1 MDFRD
6 QDGNSESLF
15 GARNENSVLFS
26 IDDLQSNDG
35 DMNSSGANPS
45 GDASGLINL
54 STLSAMSQS
63 EGGQGEN
70 GDSFGMQSM
79 VFNSV
84 VPKKARNWFIAVIII
99 AVVLVL
105 GIGGVGGYL
114 WYSSD
119 QKRQAELKE
128 LKEKSELDLKAAKD
142 AESASLEKLQKEL
155 ETEKENTKVAKAALV
170 ESEKKI
176 EDAKRIAEQQRQTQ
190 EALDAN
196 KAQSKPAAGGSG
208 SGSVKKPTPGPG
220 AEAVA
225 QGKATSKPPSSADVK
240 KALEAC
246 QKKATKC
253 AKNGTL
259 TVQMSINSAGSA
271 KNVKAVGGSFQG
283 SASEKCILTV
293 VEKHQFPTFSGAAI
307 PVKYTFKL

>member
-99 AVVLVL
+99 AVALVL

-114 WYSSD
+114 WYSSYQNQ
-119 QKRQAELKE
+119 QKILT
-128 LKEKSELDLKAAKD
+128 
-142 AESASLEKLQKEL
+142 EL
-155 ETEKENTKVAKAALV
+155 ETENKKKQEEVDKAKKDATDVLNTKLNEQKAKFDAEKAALI
-170 ESEKKI
+170 EKNEKNA
-176 EDAKRIAEQQRQTQ
+176 EALRLAEQQRQTQ

-196 KAQSKPAAGGSG
+196 KAPSKPAGGGSG
-208 SGSVKKPTPGPG
+208 SGSAKKPTPGPG

-225 QGKATSKPPSSADVK
+225 SGKATSKPPSSAEVK
-240 KALEAC
+240 KALESC

-271 KNVKAVGGSFQG
+271 KNVKAVGGTFQG

-293 VEKHQFPTFSGAAI
+293 VEKHQFPTFTGAAI

>member
-105 GIGGVGGYL
+105 GVAGVGGYL

-119 QKRQAELKE
+119 QDRQAELDK
-128 LKEKSELDLKAAKD
+128 LKQQSELDLKAAKD
-142 AESASLEKLQKEL
+142 AESDTIKELKEKLK
-155 ETEKENTKVAKAALV
+155 TEKENAKNAKAALV
-170 ESEKKI
+170 ESEKKA

-190 EALDAN
+190 EALEAN
-196 KAQSKPAAGGSG
+196 KAPSKPAGGGSG
-208 SGSVKKPTPGPG
+208 SAKKPTPGPG

-225 QGKATSKPPSSADVK
+225 SGKATSKPPSSAEVK
-240 KALEAC
+240 KALESC

-293 VEKHQFPTFSGAAI
+293 VEKHQFPTFTGAAI

>member
-1 MDFRD
+1 
-6 QDGNSESLF
+6 
-15 GARNENSVLFS
+15 
-26 IDDLQSNDG
+26 
-35 DMNSSGANPS
+35 MNSSGANPS

-105 GIGGVGGYL
+105 VIGGVGGYL
-114 WYSSD
+114 WYSSYQEQ
-119 QKRQAELKE
+119 QKVLTELEEEKIKKQAEVDKAKQDAANELDTKLKE
-128 LKEKSELDLKAAKD
+128 QKAKFD
-142 AESASLEKLQKEL
+142 AE
-155 ETEKENTKVAKAALV
+155 KAALI
-170 ESEKKI
+170 KKND
-176 EDAKRIAEQQRQTQ
+176 EDAKRIVEQQRQTQ

-196 KAQSKPAAGGSG
+196 KAPSKPAGGGSG
-208 SGSVKKPTPGPG
+208 SGSAKKPTPTPGPG

-225 QGKATSKPPSSADVK
+225 SGKATSKPPSTAEVK
-240 KALEAC
+240 KALESC

-293 VEKHQFPTFSGAAI
+293 VEKHQFPTFTGAAI

>member
-105 GIGGVGGYL
+105 VIAGGGGYL
-114 WYSSD
+114 WYSSYQNQ
-119 QKRQAELKE
+119 QKVLTELEKEKVEKQAEVDKAKQDAADELNTKLKE
-128 LKEKSELDLKAAKD
+128 QKAKFD
-142 AESASLEKLQKEL
+142 AE
-155 ETEKENTKVAKAALV
+155 KAALI
-170 ESEKKI
+170 KKNAD
-176 EDAKRIAEQQRQTQ
+176 DAERLAEQQRQTQ
-190 EALDAN
+190 EALEAN
-196 KAQSKPAAGGSG
+196 KAPSKPAGGGSG
-208 SGSVKKPTPGPG
+208 SAKKPTPGPG

-225 QGKATSKPPSSADVK
+225 SGKATSKPPSSAEVK
-240 KALEAC
+240 KALESC

-293 VEKHQFPTFSGAAI
+293 VEKHQFPTFTGAAI

>member
-105 GIGGVGGYL
+105 VIAGGGGYL
-114 WYSSD
+114 WYSSYQNQ
-119 QKRQAELKE
+119 QKVLTELKKEKVEKQAEVDKAKQDAADELNTKLKE
-128 LKEKSELDLKAAKD
+128 QKAKFD
-142 AESASLEKLQKEL
+142 AE
-155 ETEKENTKVAKAALV
+155 KAALI
-170 ESEKKI
+170 KKNAD
-176 EDAKRIAEQQRQTQ
+176 DAERLAEQQRQTQ
-190 EALDAN
+190 EALEAN
-196 KAQSKPAAGGSG
+196 KAPSKPAGGGSG
-208 SGSVKKPTPGPG
+208 SGSAKKPTPGPG

-225 QGKATSKPPSSADVK
+225 SGKATSKPPSSAEVK
-240 KALEAC
+240 KALESC

-293 VEKHQFPTFSGAAI
+293 VEKHQFPTFTGAAI

>member
-105 GIGGVGGYL
+105 VVAGGGGYL
-114 WYSSD
+114 WYSSY
-119 QKRQAELKE
+119 QKQQKVLTELEKEKIEKQAEVDKAKQDAADELNTKLKE
-128 LKEKSELDLKAAKD
+128 QKAEFDAEKAALIEKNKKD
-142 AESASLEKLQKEL
+142 AE
-155 ETEKENTKVAKAALV
+155 AL
-170 ESEKKI
+170 
-176 EDAKRIAEQQRQTQ
+176 RLAEQQRQTQ

-196 KAQSKPAAGGSG
+196 KAPSKPAGGGSG
-208 SGSVKKPTPGPG
+208 SGSAKKPTPGPG

-225 QGKATSKPPSSADVK
+225 SGKATSKPPSSAEVK
-240 KALEAC
+240 KALESC

-293 VEKHQFPTFSGAAI
+293 VEKHQFPTFTGAAI

>member
-99 AVVLVL
+99 SVVLVL
-105 GIGGVGGYL
+105 GIAGVGGYL

-119 QKRQAELKE
+119 QERQAELEK
-128 LKEKSELDLKAAKD
+128 LKEKSEADLKAAKD
-142 AESASLEKLQKEL
+142 AGSVTIQELQKEL
-155 ETEKENTKVAKAALV
+155 EIEKENAKNAKAALV
-170 ESEKKI
+170 ESEKKA
-176 EDAKRIAEQQRQTQ
+176 EDAKRLAEQQRQTQ

-196 KAQSKPAAGGSG
+196 KAPSKSAGGGSG
-208 SGSVKKPTPGPG
+208 SAKKPTPGPG

-225 QGKATSKPPSSADVK
+225 SGKATSKPPSSAEVK
-240 KALEAC
+240 KALESC

-271 KNVKAVGGSFQG
+271 KNVKAVGGTFQG

-293 VEKHQFPTFSGAAI
+293 VEKHQFPTFTGAAI

>member
-105 GIGGVGGYL
+105 VVAGVGGYL
-114 WYSSD
+114 WYSSYQNQ
-119 QKRQAELKE
+119 QKVLT
-128 LKEKSELDLKAAKD
+128 DLVEENKKQQEEANKAKQDAADVLNTKLNEQKAKFD
-142 AESASLEKLQKEL
+142 AE
-155 ETEKENTKVAKAALV
+155 KAALI
-170 ESEKKI
+170 EKNEKNA
-176 EDAKRIAEQQRQTQ
+176 EALRLAEQQRQTQ
-190 EALDAN
+190 EALEAN
-196 KAQSKPAAGGSG
+196 KAPSKPAGGGSG
-208 SGSVKKPTPGPG
+208 SAKKPTPGPG

-225 QGKATSKPPSSADVK
+225 SGKATSKPPSSAEVK
-240 KALEAC
+240 KALESC

-271 KNVKAVGGSFQG
+271 KNVKAVGGTFQG

-293 VEKHQFPTFSGAAI
+293 VEKHQFPTFTGAAI

>member
-99 AVVLVL
+99 SVVLVL
-105 GIGGVGGYL
+105 GIAGVGGYL

-119 QKRQAELKE
+119 QERQAELEK
-128 LKEKSELDLKAAKD
+128 LKEKSESDLKAAKD
-142 AESASLEKLQKEL
+142 AGSVTIQELQKEL
-155 ETEKENTKVAKAALV
+155 EIEKENAKNAKAALV
-170 ESEKKI
+170 ESEKKA
-176 EDAKRIAEQQRQTQ
+176 EDAKRLAEQQRQTQ

-196 KAQSKPAAGGSG
+196 KAPSKSAGGSA
-208 SGSVKKPTPGPG
+208 KKPTPGPG

-225 QGKATSKPPSSADVK
+225 SGKATSKPPSSAEVK
-240 KALEAC
+240 KALESC

-271 KNVKAVGGSFQG
+271 KNVKAVGGTFQG

-293 VEKHQFPTFSGAAI
+293 VEKHQFPTFTGAAI

>member
-105 GIGGVGGYL
+105 GIAGVGGYL

-119 QKRQAELKE
+119 QERQAELEK
-128 LKEKSELDLKAAKD
+128 LKEKSESDLKAAKD
-142 AESASLEKLQKEL
+142 AGSVTIQELQKEL
-155 ETEKENTKVAKAALV
+155 EIEKENAKNAKAALV
-170 ESEKKI
+170 ESEKKA
-176 EDAKRIAEQQRQTQ
+176 EDAKRLAEQQRQTQ

-196 KAQSKPAAGGSG
+196 KAPSKSAGGCSG
-208 SGSVKKPTPGPG
+208 SAKKPTPGPG

-225 QGKATSKPPSSADVK
+225 SGKATSKPPSSAEVN
-240 KALEAC
+240 KALESC

-271 KNVKAVGGSFQG
+271 KNVKAVGGTFQG

-293 VEKHQFPTFSGAAI
+293 VEKHQFPTFTGAAI

>member
-155 ETEKENTKVAKAALV
+155 DTEKENTKVAKAALV

-225 QGKATSKPPSSADVK
+225 SGKATSKPPSSAEVK

-293 VEKHQFPTFSGAAI
+293 VEKHQFPTFTGAAI

>member
-105 GIGGVGGYL
+105 GIAGVGGYL

-119 QKRQAELKE
+119 QERQAELEK
-128 LKEKSELDLKAAKD
+128 LKEKSESDLKAAKD
-142 AESASLEKLQKEL
+142 AGSVTIQELQKEL
-155 ETEKENTKVAKAALV
+155 EIEKENAKNAKAALV
-170 ESEKKI
+170 ESEKKA
-176 EDAKRIAEQQRQTQ
+176 EDAKRLAEQQRQTQ

-196 KAQSKPAAGGSG
+196 KAPSKSAGGGSG
-208 SGSVKKPTPGPG
+208 SAKKPTPGPG

-225 QGKATSKPPSSADVK
+225 SGKATSKPPSSAEVK
-240 KALEAC
+240 KALESC

-259 TVQMSINSAGSA
+259 TVQMSINSAVSA
-271 KNVKAVGGSFQG
+271 KNVKAVGGTFQG

-293 VEKHQFPTFSGAAI
+293 VEKHQFPTFTGAAI

>member
-105 GIGGVGGYL
+105 GIAGVGGYL

-119 QKRQAELKE
+119 QERQAELEK
-128 LKEKSELDLKAAKD
+128 LKEKSESDLKAAKD
-142 AESASLEKLQKEL
+142 AGSVTIQELQKEL
-155 ETEKENTKVAKAALV
+155 EIEKENAKNAKAALV
-170 ESEKKI
+170 ESEKKA
-176 EDAKRIAEQQRQTQ
+176 EDAKRLAEQQRQTQ

-196 KAQSKPAAGGSG
+196 KAPSKSAGGGGG
-208 SGSVKKPTPGPG
+208 SAKKPTPGPG

-225 QGKATSKPPSSADVK
+225 SGKATSKPPSSAEVK
-240 KALEAC
+240 KALESSADGNLGA
-246 QKKATKC
+246 QKKE
-253 AKNGTL
+253 
-259 TVQMSINSAGSA
+259 AG
-271 KNVKAVGGSFQG
+271 N
-283 SASEKCILTV
+283 
-293 VEKHQFPTFSGAAI
+293 
-307 PVKYTFKL
+307 

>member
-105 GIGGVGGYL
+105 VVAGGGGYL
-114 WYSSD
+114 WYSSY
-119 QKRQAELKE
+119 QKQQKVLTELEKEKIEKQAEVDKAKQDAADELNTKLKE
-128 LKEKSELDLKAAKD
+128 QKAEFDAEKAALIEKNKKD
-142 AESASLEKLQKEL
+142 AE
-155 ETEKENTKVAKAALV
+155 ALRLV
-170 ESEKKI
+170 
-176 EDAKRIAEQQRQTQ
+176 EQQRQTQ
-190 EALDAN
+190 EALEAN
-196 KAQSKPAAGGSG
+196 KAPSKPAGGGSG
-208 SGSVKKPTPGPG
+208 SGSAKKPTPGPG

-225 QGKATSKPPSSADVK
+225 SGKATSKPPSSAEVK
-240 KALEAC
+240 KALESC

-293 VEKHQFPTFSGAAI
+293 VEKHQFPTFTGAAI

>member
-105 GIGGVGGYL
+105 GIAGVGGYL

-119 QKRQAELKE
+119 QERQAELEK
-128 LKEKSELDLKAAKD
+128 LKEKSESDLKAAKD
-142 AESASLEKLQKEL
+142 AGSVTIQELQKEL
-155 ETEKENTKVAKAALV
+155 EIEKENAKNAKVALV
-170 ESEKKI
+170 ESEKKA
-176 EDAKRIAEQQRQTQ
+176 EDAKRLAEQQRQTQ

-196 KAQSKPAAGGSG
+196 KAPSKSAGGGSG
-208 SGSVKKPTPGPG
+208 SAKKPTPGPG

-225 QGKATSKPPSSADVK
+225 SGKATSKPPSSAEVK
-240 KALEAC
+240 KALESC

-271 KNVKAVGGSFQG
+271 KNVKAVGGTFQG

-293 VEKHQFPTFSGAAI
+293 VEKHQFPTFTGAAI

>member
-105 GIGGVGGYL
+105 GIAGVGGYL

-119 QKRQAELKE
+119 KAQKEELAELEKEKIAKQAEVDKAKQDATDELNKKLKE
-128 LKEKSELDLKAAKD
+128 QKEKFEEFLKKFNSSKERRLFFQEKTCQEKYGVSNPSH
-142 AESASLEKLQKEL
+142 AEGARRKLSIKSI
-155 ETEKENTKVAKAALV
+155 EN
-170 ESEKKI
+170 
-176 EDAKRIAEQQRQTQ
+176 
-190 EALDAN
+190 AN
-196 KAQSKPAAGGSG
+196 
-208 SGSVKKPTPGPG
+208 
-220 AEAVA
+220 
-225 QGKATSKPPSSADVK
+225 
-240 KALEAC
+240 
-246 QKKATKC
+246 
-253 AKNGTL
+253 
-259 TVQMSINSAGSA
+259 
-271 KNVKAVGGSFQG
+271 
-283 SASEKCILTV
+283 
-293 VEKHQFPTFSGAAI
+293 
-307 PVKYTFKL
+307 

>member
-105 GIGGVGGYL
+105 GIAGVGGYL

-119 QKRQAELKE
+119 QERQAELEK
-128 LKEKSELDLKAAKD
+128 LKEKSESDLKAAKD
-142 AESASLEKLQKEL
+142 AGSVTIQELQKEL
-155 ETEKENTKVAKAALV
+155 EIEKENAKNAKAALV
-170 ESEKKI
+170 ESEKKA
-176 EDAKRIAEQQRQTQ
+176 EDAKRLAEQQRQTQ

-196 KAQSKPAAGGSG
+196 KAPSKSAGGGSG
-208 SGSVKKPTPGPG
+208 SAKKPTPGPG

-225 QGKATSKPPSSADVK
+225 SGKATSKPPSSAEVK
-240 KALEAC
+240 KALESC

-283 SASEKCILTV
+283 SASEQCILTV
-293 VEKHQFPTFSGAAI
+293 VEKHQFPTFTGAAI

>member
-99 AVVLVL
+99 AVALVL
-105 GIGGVGGYL
+105 GVAGVGGYL
-114 WYSSD
+114 WYSSYQNQ
-119 QKRQAELKE
+119 QKILTDLETKNKKQQEEVDKAKQDAANELDTKLKE
-128 LKEKSELDLKAAKD
+128 QKAKFD
-142 AESASLEKLQKEL
+142 AE
-155 ETEKENTKVAKAALV
+155 KAALI
-170 ESEKKI
+170 KKND
-176 EDAKRIAEQQRQTQ
+176 EDAKRIVEQQRQTQ

-196 KAQSKPAAGGSG
+196 KAPSKPAGGGSG
-208 SGSVKKPTPGPG
+208 SGSAKKPTPGPG

-293 VEKHQFPTFSGAAI
+293 VEKHQFPTFTGAAI

>member
-105 GIGGVGGYL
+105 GIAGVGGYL

-119 QKRQAELKE
+119 QERQAELEK
-128 LKEKSELDLKAAKD
+128 LKEKSESDLKAAKD
-142 AESASLEKLQKEL
+142 AGSVTIQELQKEL
-155 ETEKENTKVAKAALV
+155 EIEKENAKNAKAASV
-170 ESEKKI
+170 ESEKKA
-176 EDAKRIAEQQRQTQ
+176 EDAKRLAEQQRQTQ

-196 KAQSKPAAGGSG
+196 KAPSKSAGGGGG
-208 SGSVKKPTPGPG
+208 SAKKPTPGPG

-225 QGKATSKPPSSADVK
+225 SGKATSKPPSSAEVK
-240 KALEAC
+240 KALESC

-271 KNVKAVGGSFQG
+271 KNVKAVGGTFQG

-293 VEKHQFPTFSGAAI
+293 VEKHQFPTFTGAAI

>member
-26 IDDLQSNDG
+26 IDDLQSNNG

-63 EGGQGEN
+63 DSTSDN

-79 VFNSV
+79 VFNNV
-84 VPKKARNWFIAVIII
+84 VPKKARNAMLATIIV
-99 AVVLVL
+99 ASVLVL
-105 GIGGVGGYL
+105 GLIAGGIFL
-114 WYSSD
+114 YSSMSAD
-119 QKRQAELKE
+119 RAEELAALNAQREQELQDAEAAKDAATKE
-128 LKEKSELDLKAAKD
+128 LQAKLAAKD
-142 AESASLEKLQKEL
+142 AEFERQRAEL
-155 ETEKENTKVAKAALV
+155 L
-170 ESEKKI
+170 KKQND
-176 EDAKRIAEQQRQTQ
+176 EADRIANEQRKVE

-196 KAQSKPAAGGSG
+196 KESSRSAGR
-208 SGSVKKPTPGPG
+208 GSVEKKPTPGPG

-225 QGKATSKPPSSADVK
+225 SGKATSKPPSSAEVK
-240 KALEAC
+240 KSLEAC
-246 QKKATKC
+246 QKKAMKC

-271 KNVKAVGGSFQG
+271 KSVKAIGGSFQG
-283 SASEKCILTV
+283 SASERCILTV
-293 VEKHQFPTFSGAAI
+293 VEKHQFPTFTGAAI

>member
-105 GIGGVGGYL
+105 GIAGVGGYL

-119 QKRQAELKE
+119 QERQAELEK
-128 LKEKSELDLKAAKD
+128 LKEKSESDLKAAKD
-142 AESASLEKLQKEL
+142 AGSVTIQELQKEL
-155 ETEKENTKVAKAALV
+155 EIEKENAKNAKAALA
-170 ESEKKI
+170 ESEKKA
-176 EDAKRIAEQQRQTQ
+176 EDAKRLAEQQRQTQ

-196 KAQSKPAAGGSG
+196 KAPSKSAGGGSG
-208 SGSVKKPTPGPG
+208 SAKKPTPGPG

-225 QGKATSKPPSSADVK
+225 SGKATSKPPSSAEVK
-240 KALEAC
+240 KALESC

-271 KNVKAVGGSFQG
+271 KNVKAVGGTFQG

-293 VEKHQFPTFSGAAI
+293 VEKHQFPTFTGAAI

>member
-84 VPKKARNWFIAVIII
+84 VPKKARHWFIAVIII

-105 GIGGVGGYL
+105 GIAGVGGYL

-119 QKRQAELKE
+119 QERQAELEK
-128 LKEKSELDLKAAKD
+128 LKEKSESDLKAAKD
-142 AESASLEKLQKEL
+142 AGSVTIQELQKEL
-155 ETEKENTKVAKAALV
+155 EIEKENAKNAKAALV
-170 ESEKKI
+170 ESEKKA
-176 EDAKRIAEQQRQTQ
+176 EDAKRLAEQQRQTQ

-196 KAQSKPAAGGSG
+196 KAPSKSAGGGSG
-208 SGSVKKPTPGPG
+208 SAKKPTPGPG

-225 QGKATSKPPSSADVK
+225 SGKATSKPPSSAEVK
-240 KALEAC
+240 KALESC

-271 KNVKAVGGSFQG
+271 KNVKAVGGTFQG

-293 VEKHQFPTFSGAAI
+293 VEKHQFPTFTGAAI

>member
-105 GIGGVGGYL
+105 GIAGVGGYL

-119 QKRQAELKE
+119 QERQAELEK
-128 LKEKSELDLKAAKD
+128 LKEKSESDLKAAKD
-142 AESASLEKLQKEL
+142 AGSVTIQELQKEL
-155 ETEKENTKVAKAALV
+155 EIEKENAQNATAALV
-170 ESEKKI
+170 ESEKKA
-176 EDAKRIAEQQRQTQ
+176 EDAKRLAEQQRQTQ

-196 KAQSKPAAGGSG
+196 KAPSKSAGGGSG
-208 SGSVKKPTPGPG
+208 SAKKPTPGPG

-225 QGKATSKPPSSADVK
+225 SGKATSKPPSSAEVK
-240 KALEAC
+240 KALESC

-271 KNVKAVGGSFQG
+271 KNVKAVGGTFQG

-293 VEKHQFPTFSGAAI
+293 VEKHQFPTFTGAAI

>member
-99 AVVLVL
+99 T
-105 GIGGVGGYL
+105 
-114 WYSSD
+114 
-119 QKRQAELKE
+119 R
-128 LKEKSELDLKAAKD
+128 
-142 AESASLEKLQKEL
+142 
-155 ETEKENTKVAKAALV
+155 
-170 ESEKKI
+170 
-176 EDAKRIAEQQRQTQ
+176 
-190 EALDAN
+190 
-196 KAQSKPAAGGSG
+196 
-208 SGSVKKPTPGPG
+208 
-220 AEAVA
+220 
-225 QGKATSKPPSSADVK
+225 
-240 KALEAC
+240 
-246 QKKATKC
+246 
-253 AKNGTL
+253 
-259 TVQMSINSAGSA
+259 
-271 KNVKAVGGSFQG
+271 
-283 SASEKCILTV
+283 
-293 VEKHQFPTFSGAAI
+293 
-307 PVKYTFKL
+307 

>member
-70 GDSFGMQSM
+70 GDSFGMQCM

-84 VPKKARNWFIAVIII
+84 VPKKARNWFIAVIVL

-105 GIGGVGGYL
+105 GIAGVGGYL

-119 QKRQAELKE
+119 QERQAELEK
-128 LKEKSELDLKAAKD
+128 LKEKSESDLKAAKD
-142 AESASLEKLQKEL
+142 AGSVTIQELQKEL
-155 ETEKENTKVAKAALV
+155 EIEKENAKNAKAALV
-170 ESEKKI
+170 ESEKKA
-176 EDAKRIAEQQRQTQ
+176 EDAKRLAEQQRQTQ

-196 KAQSKPAAGGSG
+196 KAPSKSAGGGSG
-208 SGSVKKPTPGPG
+208 SAKKPTPGPG

-225 QGKATSKPPSSADVK
+225 SGKATSKPPSSAEVK
-240 KALEAC
+240 KALESC

-271 KNVKAVGGSFQG
+271 KNVKAVGGTFQG

-293 VEKHQFPTFSGAAI
+293 VEKHQFPTFTGAAI

>member
-155 ETEKENTKVAKAALV
+155 DTEKENTKVAKAALV

>member
-105 GIGGVGGYL
+105 GIAGVGGYL

-119 QKRQAELKE
+119 QERQAELEK
-128 LKEKSELDLKAAKD
+128 LKEKSESDLKAAKD
-142 AESASLEKLQKEL
+142 AGSVTIQELQKEL
-155 ETEKENTKVAKAALV
+155 EIEKENAKNAKAALV
-170 ESEKKI
+170 ESEKKA
-176 EDAKRIAEQQRQTQ
+176 EDAKRLAEQQRQTQ

-196 KAQSKPAAGGSG
+196 KAPSKSAGGGSG
-208 SGSVKKPTPGPG
+208 SAKKPTPGPG

-225 QGKATSKPPSSADVK
+225 SGKAASKPPSSAAVK
-240 KALEAC
+240 KALESC

-293 VEKHQFPTFSGAAI
+293 VEKHQFPTFTGAAI

>member
-105 GIGGVGGYL
+105 GIAGVGGYL

-119 QKRQAELKE
+119 QERQAELEK
-128 LKEKSELDLKAAKD
+128 LKEKSESDLKAAKD
-142 AESASLEKLQKEL
+142 AGSVTIQELQKEL
-155 ETEKENTKVAKAALV
+155 EIEKENAKNAKAALV
-170 ESEKKI
+170 ESEKKA
-176 EDAKRIAEQQRQTQ
+176 EDAKRLAEQQRQTQ

-196 KAQSKPAAGGSG
+196 KAPSKPAGGG

-225 QGKATSKPPSSADVK
+225 SGKATSKPPSSAEVK
-240 KALEAC
+240 KALESC

-271 KNVKAVGGSFQG
+271 KNVKAVGGTFQG

-293 VEKHQFPTFSGAAI
+293 VEKHQFPTFTGAAI

>member
-105 GIGGVGGYL
+105 GIAGVGGYL

-119 QKRQAELKE
+119 QERQAELEK
-128 LKEKSELDLKAAKD
+128 LKEKSESDLKAAKD
-142 AESASLEKLQKEL
+142 AGSVTIQELQKEL
-155 ETEKENTKVAKAALV
+155 EIEKENVKNAKVALV
-170 ESEKKI
+170 ESEKKA
-176 EDAKRIAEQQRQTQ
+176 EDAKRLAEQQRQTQ

-196 KAQSKPAAGGSG
+196 KAPSKSAGGGSG
-208 SGSVKKPTPGPG
+208 SAKKPTPGPG

-225 QGKATSKPPSSADVK
+225 SGKATSKPPSSAEVK
-240 KALEAC
+240 KALESC

-271 KNVKAVGGSFQG
+271 KNVKAVGGTFQG

-293 VEKHQFPTFSGAAI
+293 VEKHQFPTFTGAAI

>member
-114 WYSSD
+114 WYSSYQEQ
-119 QKRQAELKE
+119 QKVLTELEEEKIKKQAEVDKAKQDAANELDTKLKE
-128 LKEKSELDLKAAKD
+128 QKAKFD
-142 AESASLEKLQKEL
+142 AE
-155 ETEKENTKVAKAALV
+155 KAALI
-170 ESEKKI
+170 KKND
-176 EDAKRIAEQQRQTQ
+176 EDAKRIVEQQRQTQ

-196 KAQSKPAAGGSG
+196 KAPSKPAGSG
-208 SGSVKKPTPGPG
+208 SAKKPTPGPG

-293 VEKHQFPTFSGAAI
+293 VEKHQFPTFTGAAI

>member
-105 GIGGVGGYL
+105 GIAGVGGYL

-119 QKRQAELKE
+119 QERQAELEK
-128 LKEKSELDLKAAKD
+128 LKEKSESDLKAAKD
-142 AESASLEKLQKEL
+142 AGSVAIQELQKEL
-155 ETEKENTKVAKAALV
+155 EIEKENAKNAKAALV
-170 ESEKKI
+170 ESEKKA
-176 EDAKRIAEQQRQTQ
+176 EDAKRLAEQQRQTQ

-196 KAQSKPAAGGSG
+196 KAPSKSAGGGSG
-208 SGSVKKPTPGPG
+208 SAKKPTPGPG

-225 QGKATSKPPSSADVK
+225 SGKAASKPPSSAEVK
-240 KALEAC
+240 KALESC

-271 KNVKAVGGSFQG
+271 KNVKAVGGTFQG

-293 VEKHQFPTFSGAAI
+293 VEKHQFPTFTGAAI

>member
-105 GIGGVGGYL
+105 GIAGVGGYL

-119 QKRQAELKE
+119 QERQAELEK
-128 LKEKSELDLKAAKD
+128 LKEKSESDLKAAKD
-142 AESASLEKLQKEL
+142 AGSVTIQERQKEL
-155 ETEKENTKVAKAALV
+155 EIEKENAKNAKAALV
-170 ESEKKI
+170 ESEKKA
-176 EDAKRIAEQQRQTQ
+176 EDAKRLAEQQRQTQ

-196 KAQSKPAAGGSG
+196 KAPSKSAGGGGG
-208 SGSVKKPTPGPG
+208 SAKKPTPGPG

-225 QGKATSKPPSSADVK
+225 SGKATSKPPSSAEVK
-240 KALEAC
+240 KALESC

-293 VEKHQFPTFSGAAI
+293 VEKHQFPTFTGAAI

>member
-105 GIGGVGGYL
+105 GIAGVGGYL

-119 QKRQAELKE
+119 QERQAELEK
-128 LKEKSELDLKAAKD
+128 LKEKSESDLKAAKD
-142 AESASLEKLQKEL
+142 AGSVTIQELQKEL
-155 ETEKENTKVAKAALV
+155 EIEKENAKNAKAALV
-170 ESEKKI
+170 ESEKKA
-176 EDAKRIAEQQRQTQ
+176 EDAKRLAEQQRQTQ

-196 KAQSKPAAGGSG
+196 KAPSKSAGGGSG
-208 SGSVKKPTPGPG
+208 SAKKRTPGPG

-225 QGKATSKPPSSADVK
+225 SGKATSKPPSSAEVK
-240 KALEAC
+240 KALESC

-271 KNVKAVGGSFQG
+271 KNVKAVGGTFQG

-293 VEKHQFPTFSGAAI
+293 VEKHQFPTFTGAAI

>member
-105 GIGGVGGYL
+105 GIAGVGGYL

-119 QKRQAELKE
+119 QERQAELEK
-128 LKEKSELDLKAAKD
+128 LKEKSESYLKAAKD
-142 AESASLEKLQKEL
+142 AGSVTIQELQKEL
-155 ETEKENTKVAKAALV
+155 EIEKENAKNAKAALV
-170 ESEKKI
+170 ESEKKA
-176 EDAKRIAEQQRQTQ
+176 EDAKRLAEQQRQTQ

-196 KAQSKPAAGGSG
+196 KAPSKSAGGGSG
-208 SGSVKKPTPGPG
+208 SAKKPTPGPG

-225 QGKATSKPPSSADVK
+225 SGKATSKPPSSAEVK
-240 KALEAC
+240 KALESC

-259 TVQMSINSAGSA
+259 TVQMSINSAGFA
-271 KNVKAVGGSFQG
+271 KNVKAVGGTFQG

-293 VEKHQFPTFSGAAI
+293 VEKHQFPTFTGAAI

>member
-105 GIGGVGGYL
+105 GIAGVGGYL
-114 WYSSD
+114 LYSSD
-119 QKRQAELKE
+119 QERQAELEK
-128 LKEKSELDLKAAKD
+128 LKEKSESDLKAAKD
-142 AESASLEKLQKEL
+142 AGSVTIQELQKEL
-155 ETEKENTKVAKAALV
+155 EIEKENAKNAKAALV
-170 ESEKKI
+170 ESEKKA
-176 EDAKRIAEQQRQTQ
+176 EDAKRLAEQQRQTQ

-196 KAQSKPAAGGSG
+196 KAPSKSAGGGSG
-208 SGSVKKPTPGPG
+208 SAKKPTPGPG

-225 QGKATSKPPSSADVK
+225 SGKATSKPPSSAEVK
-240 KALEAC
+240 KALESC

-271 KNVKAVGGSFQG
+271 KNVKAVGGTFQG

-293 VEKHQFPTFSGAAI
+293 VEKHQFPTFTGAAI

>member
-155 ETEKENTKVAKAALV
+155 DTEKENTKVAKAALV

-196 KAQSKPAAGGSG
+196 KAQSKPAGGGSG
-208 SGSVKKPTPGPG
+208 SGSAKKPTPGPG

>member
-155 ETEKENTKVAKAALV
+155 DTEKENTKVAKAALV

-176 EDAKRIAEQQRQTQ
+176 EDAKGIAEQQRQTQ

-225 QGKATSKPPSSADVK
+225 SGKATSKPPSSAEVK

-293 VEKHQFPTFSGAAI
+293 VEKHQFPTFTGAAI

>member
-105 GIGGVGGYL
+105 GIAGVGGYL

-119 QKRQAELKE
+119 QERQAELEK
-128 LKEKSELDLKAAKD
+128 LKEKSESDLKAAKD
-142 AESASLEKLQKEL
+142 AGSVTIQELQKEL
-155 ETEKENTKVAKAALV
+155 EIEKENAKNAKAALV
-170 ESEKKI
+170 ESEKKA
-176 EDAKRIAEQQRQTQ
+176 EDAKRLAEQQRQTQ

-196 KAQSKPAAGGSG
+196 KTPSKSAGGGSG
-208 SGSVKKPTPGPG
+208 SAKKPTPGPG

-225 QGKATSKPPSSADVK
+225 SGKATSKPPSSAEVK
-240 KALEAC
+240 KALESC

-271 KNVKAVGGSFQG
+271 KNVKAVGGTFQG

-293 VEKHQFPTFSGAAI
+293 VEKHQFPTFTGAAI

>member
-105 GIGGVGGYL
+105 GIAGVGGYL

-119 QKRQAELKE
+119 QERQAELEK
-128 LKEKSELDLKAAKD
+128 LKEESESDLKAAKD
-142 AESASLEKLQKEL
+142 AGSVTIQELQKEL
-155 ETEKENTKVAKAALV
+155 EIEKENAKNAKAALV
-170 ESEKKI
+170 ESEKKA
-176 EDAKRIAEQQRQTQ
+176 EDAKRLAEQQRQTQ

-196 KAQSKPAAGGSG
+196 KAPSKSAGGGSG
-208 SGSVKKPTPGPG
+208 SAKKPTPGPG

-225 QGKATSKPPSSADVK
+225 SGKATSKPPSSAEVK
-240 KALEAC
+240 KALESC

-271 KNVKAVGGSFQG
+271 KNVKAVGGTFQG

-293 VEKHQFPTFSGAAI
+293 VEKHQFPTFTGAAI